1 MSRSLYAGASG
12 LIAHQRKL
20 DIVANNL
27 ANLNTTGFKTQRI
40 LFSDLLYQKVI
51 NEANPIGETFGGR
64 NPGQLGNGVRVSQ
77 VNRKWEQGTLQ
88 STGEQYDMAIVGK
101 GFFVVGDG
109 RQNFYTR
116 DGSFTVNRDGYLVNG
131 SGMLV
136 QRLGSLGDP
145 TDTTIGFQEPG
156 STAIKIPLG
165 KTTLGARTVDGVF
178 TGNLPLTAT
187 GPRTNVLTTNSP
199 MLAGGAPAT
208 GATLLNALDT
218 NTGDYIAGDSV
229 RLSGQNP
236 DGTPFTFDLP
246 VTGATTIGDL
256 ITAINATVTGA
267 TAALDAE
274 GNIVL
279 TDTVTGES
287 QTALTLADVV
297 GNTGS
302 TAFDTHDLGQTTEGK
317 DGDIHTTTIQ
327 IYNEQGQAQ
336 SVIVNFQK
344 QSAKEWDATFSLSAG
359 NGTMVDS
366 VVTGIEFNDDGTFRR
381 INGVGADGPT
391 IEIDF
396 DDLAENQTITLDLS
410 ELNHNPG
417 NFSSFFEQDGFPTGV
432 LFAFAI
438 SPDGVAEA
446 ISTNGV
452 RIPLAQLAI
461 ADFRNENALSSTGNN
476 LFADTIAS
484 GAAQVGPGMTA
495 ERGQVLNGNLEQSN
509 VDIAFE
515 FTQLIIAQRGF
526 SANARTIT
534 VTDNVLQEMINI
546 VR

>member
-51 NEANPIGETFGGR
+51 NEANPIGESFGGR
-64 NPGQLGNGVRVSQ
+64 NPGQLGNGVRASQ
-77 VNRKWEQGTLQ
+77 VNRKWDQGTLQ
-88 STGEQYDMAIVGK
+88 STGEQYDMAIVGE
-101 GFFVVGDG
+101 GFFVVSDG

-116 DGSFTVNRDGYLVNG
+116 DGSFTVNRDGLLVNG
-131 SGMLV
+131 AGMLV
-136 QRLGSLGDP
+136 QRLGSYGDP
-145 TDTTIGFQEPG
+145 TDTTVGFQTPG
-156 STAIKIPLG
+156 STSIKIPLG
-165 KTTLGARTVDGVF
+165 KTTLGARTVNGTF
-178 TGNLPLTAT
+178 SGNLPLTAT
-187 GPRTNVLTTNSP
+187 GPRVNVMTSNQPL
-199 MLAGGAPAT
+199 MAGGTAAT
-208 GATLLNALDT
+208 ATTLLNNLDT
-218 NTGDYIAGDSV
+218 NEADYVAGDFI
-229 RLSGQNP
+229 RLSGANP
-236 DGTPFTFDLP
+236 DGSVFSFDMP
-246 VTGATTIGDL
+246 VSGTTTVGDL
-256 ITAINATVTGA
+256 INSINATMTGVTA
-267 TAALDAE
+267 TLSTA

-279 TDTVTGES
+279 TDDATGAS
-287 QTALTLADVV
+287 KTALNLADVNT
-297 GNTGS
+297 NTGATS
-302 TAFDTHDLGQTTEGK
+302 FDTHDLRQTTVGK
-317 DGDIHTTTIQ
+317 AGDIHTTTVQ
-327 IYNEQGQAQ
+327 FFNEQGQAQ
-336 SVIVNFQK
+336 AMVVNFQK
-344 QSAKEWDATFSLSAG
+344 QSGKVWDATFSLSEA

-366 VVTGIEFNDDGTFRR
+366 VVRGIEFNDDGTFRR
-381 INGVGADGPT
+381 VNGVGTDGST

-396 DDLAENQTITLDLS
+396 DDLAENQRINLDFS

-417 NFSSFFEQDGFPTGV
+417 TFSSFFDQDGFATGV

-438 SPDGVAEA
+438 SPDGTAEA

-461 ADFRNENALSSTGNN
+461 ADFKNENALSAMGNN
-476 LFADTIAS
+476 LYVDTIAS
-484 GAAQVGPGMTA
+484 GSPQVGPGMTA
-495 ERGQVLNGNLEQSN
+495 ERGQVLAGNLEQSN